1 MTLLEL
7 GGFSTRAVDAES
19 LVVVP
24 EHPAYTAPD
33 CATKFVRGFLSS
45 PDLKKAAGDASKAA
59 REVRKIAYDD
69 TVGLRIPL
77 GLDAIGT
84 VAAQAAAIQ
93 KDVEN
98 AGKWSSNLKQ
108 D

>member
-7 GGFSTRAVDAES
+7 GGFSTRAIDAES

-24 EHPAYTAPD
+24 EHPAYTAPE
-33 CATKFVRGFLSS
+33 CATKFVRGFLG
-45 PDLKKAAGDASKAA
+45 PDIKKTAGDASKAA

-69 TVGLRIPL
+69 TVGLRVPL
-77 GLDAIGT
+77 GLDAISAI
-84 VAAQAAAIQ
+84 AAQAAAIQ

-98 AGKWSSNLKQ
+98 AGKWSNDLKQ